1 VILNKKAKNENF
13 FKITKKVFS
22 KFIYFIGLITFLI
35 TVTLIGY
42 YYNSGMHERFKP
54 IPLIKKIDKIILEKY
69 LGVSIF
75 EIDDYLKIKF
85 TSLKYVFLNN
95 KLENIVIKIDQKNL
109 YNLELQRKNKKKNN
123 KNFFADF

>member
-1 VILNKKAKNENF
+1 M
-13 FKITKKVFS
+13 
-22 KFIYFIGLITFLI
+22 TFL
-35 TVTLIGY
+35 TAVTLISY

-54 IPLIKKIDKIILEKY
+54 IQLIKKIDKIILEKY
-69 LGVSIF
+69 LGASIF

-109 YNLELQRKNKKKNN
+109 YNLELQRKNKKNNN
-123 KNFFADF
+123 KDFFVDF